1 LFKIIEVFKTL
12 RDLIPEFESL
22 FCDHQS
28 VSLKNEAIT
37 IWKKYGIAIRAI
49 FLELEY
55 LIDQDLTTETY
66 FSSCLHPITQHVVNY
81 LRVVSHSRQ
90 TLEQVFDDSSLSGK
104 ILNIMDVL
112 ESNLEAKAKY
122 YEDPSLG
129 YIFLMNNNTYIVEMT
144 KDTELGILLGDEWFR
159 KHTLKIWHYHEQ
171 YQKTLGTMP
180 PILVQDFFPL
190 LYNKQHINKIHEWK
204 GSERSKAYKGNVP
217 EREASLSQQ
226 PKRY

>member
-1 LFKIIEVFKTL
+1 
-12 RDLIPEFESL
+12 
-22 FCDHQS
+22 
-28 VSLKNEAIT
+28 
-37 IWKKYGIAIRAI
+37 
-49 FLELEY
+49 
-55 LIDQDLTTETY
+55 
-66 FSSCLHPITQHVVNY
+66 
-81 LRVVSHSRQ
+81 
-90 TLEQVFDDSSLSGK
+90 
-104 ILNIMDVL
+104 MDVL

-144 KDTELGILLGDEWFR
+144 NDTELGILLGDEWFR
-159 KHTLKIWHYHEQ
+159 KHTLKIWHYHVQ

-226 PKRY
+226 PKRYQNFDQIHLTIGYVHQISALFPFCYSTLLKRYLCGRLVLR